1 MLRARHRL
9 SGDAAVLLGFAVLTV
24 AMTWP
29 LAQHLDTHVIRAK
42 WFYDSMVN
50 LQILGSRVHYA
61 LGVSEGLKSPYDN
74 YFVAPTQF
82 SVANNEN
89 HYVLAM
95 LWAPFYLATSD
106 PLLAYNLLLLTC
118 MSLSGFFTYLLV
130 RHLSGSA
137 LAGIL
142 SGVGFAF
149 SPYIFFE
156 LGRIQLVAAQ
166 FIPLFAL
173 FLHDA
178 ARTGRWRSMVGLGL
192 TFVMQVGC
200 CLYYAVFLA
209 LYALFVGTWLVLR
222 HRPPMRPLLLRATL
236 IGLLAAIPVASM
248 LYPYFRARQDF
259 PLTRSEQVTA
269 DYAGRLADFA
279 QVYRDNKALTFM
291 RNNAEGPTEPIAFP
305 GFTLLLLATVAV
317 IVPVVTNLRRASR
330 QARITHLR
338 NLVLLAVSVASAIAI
353 SYAARD
359 LLPGLILL
367 GIAGALWRH
376 GTSERLA
383 PPSTFTHLCMLVLAV
398 VLFLGPRPF
407 AIHGEQMRGPYQYLY
422 QHVPGLNGIRYV
434 SRFVVLIML
443 SLAVLAGYG
452 ATLLL
457 RGGRAWRGLGFA
469 VLLAAMLYELRNA
482 PMALADLPHQAHLPP
497 VYRWLSEHPG
507 PEPIATVPAY
517 TLGYFGARNDYAAL
531 FHHRRTIEG
540 KSSWMPP

>member
-1 MLRARHRL
+1 
-9 SGDAAVLLGFAVLTV
+9 
-24 AMTWP
+24 
-29 LAQHLDTHVIRAK
+29 
-42 WFYDSMVN
+42 
-50 LQILGSRVHYA
+50 
-61 LGVSEGLKSPYDN
+61 
-74 YFVAPTQF
+74 
-82 SVANNEN
+82 
-89 HYVLAM
+89 
-95 LWAPFYLATSD
+95 
-106 PLLAYNLLLLTC
+106 
-118 MSLSGFFTYLLV
+118 
-130 RHLSGSA
+130 
-137 LAGIL
+137 
-142 SGVGFAF
+142 
-149 SPYIFFE
+149 
-156 LGRIQLVAAQ
+156 
-166 FIPLFAL
+166 
-173 FLHDA
+173 
-178 ARTGRWRSMVGLGL
+178 
-192 TFVMQVGC
+192 
-200 CLYYAVFLA
+200 
-209 LYALFVGTWLVLR
+209 
-222 HRPPMRPLLLRATL
+222 
-236 IGLLAAIPVASM
+236 M

-305 GFTLLLLATVAV
+305 GFTLLFLASVAV
-317 IVPVVTNLRRASR
+317 VVPVVANLRRASL
-330 QARITHLR
+330 QARMMHLR
-338 NLVLLAVSVASAIAI
+338 NLVLLAVSMASAIAI

-376 GTSERLA
+376 GTNERLA

-540 KSSWMPP
+540 KSSWMPPVTYAFIFESRRFPRDSMLRMLHALGAKYLVVRSSEYRPPERARRIVEFMRNRSNEFPLRFENGGDRVYEVLPSDDRSTSLLSTSPIPRGAKALDKHTLRGTASMAQFDAAKAFDGNPQSCWRTLSEQAAGDWFEIRLPGKRTVAAIEVDDFVDAFDAPAAFKLSVPEADGTYRAVFTRPRLRFYRDQVYHPKSFAFRVVLPQPVLTDGIRIELLDGVAGHAWSMHEAKVFVTD